1 MLMMA
6 VVVVV
11 EKMMISSSKCEM
23 SVAWCLNPIM
33 TPLCFVYA
41 GDTSGFGLFFGTFF
55 MDLIGF
61 AITKL
66 YRRTG
71 TLTYNISV

>member
-11 EKMMISSSKCEM
+11 EKMMISSSKCET

-33 TPLCFVYA
+33 TPLFFFHA
-41 GDTSGFGLFFGTFF
+41 GDTSNRASGCFLAPFLCHPARGL
-55 MDLIGF
+55 DWVRNYEIV
-61 AITKL
+61 
-66 YRRTG
+66 
-71 TLTYNISV
+71 S